1 MDHITSFAKL
11 LEAESAGC
19 FNASGQFELGGG
31 HGLPAAQLRVDE
43 PTFSQPPQVRFCEDV
58 SFVWILVCV
67 FLTEIADG
75 RIDGSQPK
83 KVPHSMR
90 SFAEESLATA
100 GAPLREGGGEGEAEG
115 PDAPQWSGGVSDR
128 VLEGPLKKKSP
139 AAGKGWQSRWFVLH
153 GSNPARL
160 SYFKRRTDDEP
171 AGFINLEL
179 LAACF
184 ATTELKH
191 EGKGIKM
198 MMLDRR
204 TYYLKAST
212 PNDAQTWVAAVS
224 QAAARSAA
232 GSGAGEEDDDGEE
245 EEADADADGQA
256 GFLDESSDDD
266 DEEEDLLVPT
276 DDGAA
281 TAGDGMGEAELAALQ
296 AEEAALL
303 EANAR
308 LQAEVAELESELQGL
323 L

>member
-1 MDHITSFAKL
+1 M
-11 LEAESAGC
+11 
-19 FNASGQFELGGG
+19 
-31 HGLPAAQLRVDE
+31 V
-43 PTFSQPPQVRFCEDV
+43 
-58 SFVWILVCV
+58 
-67 FLTEIADG
+67 
-75 RIDGSQPK
+75 GSQPK

-90 SFAEESLATA
+90 SFAEDSLATA
-100 GAPLREGGGEGEAEG
+100 GAPLREGGGDGEAEG

-139 AAGKGWQSRWFVLH
+139 AAGKGWQARWFVLH
-153 GSNPARL
+153 GARI

-212 PNDAQTWVAAVS
+212 PQDAQTWVAAVS
-224 QAAARSAA
+224 QAAASSAA
-232 GSGAGEEDDDGEE
+232 ESGVGEDNDGKEQGGADGEG
-245 EEADADADGQA
+245 DGQA
-256 GFLDESSDDD
+256 DFLDESSDDD
-266 DEEEDLLVPT
+266 EEEAEDLLVPA
-276 DDGAA
+276 DDGGVAA
-281 TAGDGMGEAELAALQ
+281 ADGMGEAELAALQ
-296 AEEAALL
+296 AEEEALV
-303 EANAR
+303 ESNAR